1 MPALTQALCRS
12 RQAKRQLDLTAEQR
26 RLNVRRAFQIPNQ
39 ELPNIHNKHVL
50 LIDDVIT
57 TGATVEA
64 CSRALLRAGAANV
77 DVLAVALVS
86 EPLSVTT

>member
-1 MPALTQALCRS
+1 M
-12 RQAKRQLDLTAEQR
+12 TAEQR
-26 RLNVRRAFQIPNQ
+26 RLTVRRAFHIPNQ
-39 ELPNIHNKHVL
+39 ELPNIRNKHVL

-64 CSRALLRAGAANV
+64 CSRALLRAGAAIV

>member
-1 MPALTQALCRS
+1 MSAALS
-12 RQAKRQLDLTAEQR
+12 KP
-26 RLNVRRAFQIPNQ
+26 PNQ
-39 ELPNIHNKHVL
+39 ELPNIRNKHVQ

>member
-1 MPALTQALCRS
+1 MSAALS
-12 RQAKRQLDLTAEQR
+12 
-26 RLNVRRAFQIPNQ
+26 NPPNQ
-39 ELPNIHNKHVL
+39 ELPNIRNKHVQ